1 MMQNSLWLTAW
12 ELMNTAREMAELYDE
27 HRQVT
32 RYVHSTSKGHEAIQ
46 LALGLHL
53 QPQDFASLY
62 YRDESVLLGMGFE
75 PYELMLQLLAKA
87 EDPFSGGRTY
97 YAHPSVR
104 RRGMPT
110 IPHQSSATGMQAIPA
125 AGMAHA
131 IAYFESQGL
140 EVPGSSGT
148 SPPLVVCS
156 LGDASMTEGEVAE
169 ALQMAVLKRLP
180 ILFLV
185 QDNEWG
191 ISASAAEMRA
201 MDAYHYAEGFKGL
214 RRMRVEGND
223 FKASCKAIEEAFGHC
238 RMRKGPVLLH
248 ATVPLLG
255 HHTSGVRKEWYRS
268 EEDLNDH
275 ERVDPLP
282 RLRKQMLKA
291 GFWEEE
297 LDRLAWTGRR
307 KASTDFERAMQAPD
321 PEPHTVHLHEFVD
334 GGPSC
339 EQGMREPEGREKIV
353 MVDAAL
359 HAMEEI
365 LKEDPA
371 ALFFGQDVGRT
382 LGGVFREAATLAD
395 KFGDD
400 RVFNTPIQEAYL
412 VGSTAGMSAVGAK
425 PIVEIQFADYIW
437 TGVNQLVVELSK
449 SCYLSRGQFPV
460 QSLIR
465 VPCGAYGGGGPYH
478 SGCIESAILNI
489 RGIKVVY
496 PSNAA
501 DMKGLMKAAFLDP
514 NPVVFFEHKGL
525 YWSKVPGTEAA
536 KTPEPSEDYVV
547 PLGKARV
554 ALEASPEAMDC
565 GDSCLV
571 ITYGMGVHWALNAAR
586 SENTPFSQGTEGHDL
601 AGRVEILDLRTLYPL
616 DEAMIMERCRFH
628 SKVLVL
634 TEEPLLNSFAE
645 SLAFRIQRDCF
656 EYLDGP
662 VEAMGAANLPAVPLN
677 IGLEVE
683 MLPSAG
689 KVAQRLRILL
699 GR

>member
-1 MMQNSLWLTAW
+1 MMQNTLWLTAW
-12 ELMNTAREMAELYDE
+12 ELMNTARAMAELYDE
-27 HRQVT
+27 HRQET

-53 QPQDFASLY
+53 QPQDFAALY

-104 RRGMPT
+104 RQGMPT

-125 AGMAHA
+125 VGMAHA
-131 IAYFESQGL
+131 IAYFESQNL
-140 EVPGSSGT
+140 PVPGSDPG

-156 LGDASMTEGEVAE
+156 LGDGSVTEGEVAE

-214 RRMRVEGND
+214 KRMRVEVID
-223 FKASCKAIEEAFGHC
+223 FKASCKAVSVALVHC
-238 RMRKGPVLLH
+238 RMRNGPVLLH

-268 EEDLNDH
+268 EEDLSGH
-275 ERVDPLP
+275 ERMDPLP

-297 LDRLAWTGRR
+297 LDQLAETGRR
-307 KASTDFERAMQAPD
+307 RAVADFERARQAPD
-321 PEPHTVHLHEFVD
+321 PEPNSLYLHEFAE
-334 GGPSC
+334 GGPSV
-339 EQGMREPEGREKIV
+339 ESGVREPAGREKVV

-359 HAMEEI
+359 HAVEEI
-365 LKEDPA
+365 LREDPA
-371 ALFFGQDVGRT
+371 ALFYGQDVGKT

-395 KFGDD
+395 KFGDN

-465 VPCGAYGGGGPYH
+465 IPCGAYGGGGPYH

-501 DMKGLMKAAFLDP
+501 DMKGLLKAAFLDP

-525 YWSKVPGTEAA
+525 YWSTVPGTEAA

-554 ALEASPEAMDC
+554 ALEASQDALSL

-571 ITYGMGVHWALNAAR
+571 VTYGMGVHWALNAAV
-586 SENTPFSQGTEGHDL
+586 G
-601 AGRVEILDLRTLYPL
+601 
-616 DEAMIMERCRFH
+616 
-628 SKVLVL
+628 
-634 TEEPLLNSFAE
+634 
-645 SLAFRIQRDCF
+645 
-656 EYLDGP
+656 
-662 VEAMGAANLPAVPLN
+662 
-677 IGLEVE
+677 
-683 MLPSAG
+683 
-689 KVAQRLRILL
+689 
-699 GR
+699 